1 MVRVALV
8 GIGDAGKHHARAL
21 LGGEV
26 PGAELGAVVVRDP
39 ARGAA
44 FRAELQVPVS
54 TREFPSLE
62 ALLAA
67 RACDAVVLAT
77 PDGAHA
83 EQVEQVAAHGLPVL
97 VEKPLALTAQ
107 AGARAIDA
115 AQRANVHL
123 QVGYQLRYHRAH
135 QRMLAELGGH
145 IGVLRTI
152 YLRWAWP
159 DPASKGWRAQG
170 QGARFWS
177 LAALG
182 THCID
187 LALRFGGA
195 LPKRRRVAGL
205 LEPASGIDR
214 GAEVSFALAHGAT
227 AHVSVAI
234 THRAVSRVVLTGD
247 AGELEA
253 LGTLGARGG
262 GELWHRPPRGPSVA
276 LPFEPESP
284 YVNQLRA
291 FVERAGSGF
300 NPDPSLLDNL
310 TLLDDVS
317 TTATTATTELA

>member
-21 LGGEV
+21 LGGKV
-26 PGAELGAVVVRDP
+26 PDAELAAMVVRDP
-39 ARGAA
+39 AKGAA
-44 FRAELQVPVS
+44 FRTTLPVPS
-54 TREFPSLE
+54 GTREFPSLE

-77 PDGAHA
+77 PDGAHP

-97 VEKPLALTAQ
+97 VEKPLALTAE
-107 AGARAIDA
+107 AGAKAIDA

-123 QVGYQLRYHRAH
+123 QVGYQLRYHPAH
-135 QRMLAELGGH
+135 RRMLDEH

-159 DPASKGWRAQG
+159 DPAVDGWRAQG
-170 QGARFWS
+170 RGARFWS

-187 LALRFGGA
+187 LALLFGGA
-195 LPKRRRVAGL
+195 LPEKRRVAAI
-205 LEPASGIDR
+205 LEPTSGIDHA
-214 GAEVSFALAHGAT
+214 AEMSFELGNGAT

-234 THRAVSRVVLTGD
+234 THRAVSRLVVTGD

-253 LGTLGARGG
+253 LGTLGARGE
-262 GELWHRPPRGPSVA
+262 GELWRRPPRGPAVA

-284 YVNQLRA
+284 YVSQLRD

-300 NPDPSLLDNL
+300 TADPALLDNL
-310 TLLDDVS
+310 TLLDDVA
-317 TTATTATTELA
+317 TAATTEIA

>member
-21 LGGEV
+21 LGGSV
-26 PGAELGAVVVRDP
+26 PDAELAAIVVRD
-39 ARGAA
+39 AAKGAA
-44 FRAELQVPVS
+44 FRAELRVPAV
-54 TREFPSLE
+54 TRDFPSLE
-62 ALLAA
+62 ALLEA

-83 EQVEQVAAHGLPVL
+83 EQVAQVTAHGLPVL
-97 VEKPLALTAQ
+97 VEKPLALTAES
-107 AGARAIDA
+107 GARAIEA

-123 QVGYQLRYHRAH
+123 QVGYQLRYHPAH
-135 QRMLAELGGH
+135 RRMLTEQRER

-152 YLRWAWP
+152 HLRWAWP
-159 DPASKGWRAQG
+159 DPAVDGWRAQG
-170 QGARFWS
+170 RNARFWS

-182 THCID
+182 THCFD
-187 LALRFGGA
+187 LALLFGGG
-195 LPKRRRVAGL
+195 LPESRRLAAI

-214 GAEVSFALAHGAT
+214 AAEVSFALAHGAT

-234 THRAVSRVVLTGD
+234 THRAVSRLVVTGD

-253 LGTLGARGG
+253 LGTLGARGE
-262 GELWHRPPRGPSVA
+262 GELWHRPPRGPAVA

-291 FVERAGSGF
+291 FVERARSGF
-300 NPDPSLLDNL
+300 TTDPALLDNL
-310 TLLDDVS
+310 TLLDDAATS
-317 TTATTATTELA
+317 ETA